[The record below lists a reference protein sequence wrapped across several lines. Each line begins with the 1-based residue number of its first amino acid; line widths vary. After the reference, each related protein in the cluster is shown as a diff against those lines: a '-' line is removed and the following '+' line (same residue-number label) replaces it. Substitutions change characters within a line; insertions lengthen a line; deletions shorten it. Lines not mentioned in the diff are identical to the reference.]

1 MCKGPETGK
10 NLDCFRT
17 RREQS
22 ERGQEV
28 STAMSRD
35 SGIERGK
42 YVAFICFLLSF
53 LLWLE
58 ANKDVNK
65 KKK

>member
-22 ERGQEV
+22 ERGQECNE
-28 STAMSRD
+28 MR
-35 SGIERGK
+35 
-42 YVAFICFLLSF
+42 LL
-53 LLWLE
+53 
-58 ANKDVNK
+58 K
-65 KKK
+65 